1 MNGLSATRVLVLWAC
16 IGAGGF
22 VVGSAHGDVTSYTI
36 VKPGDPVPGMDGF
49 TFSSTGGIAGINDD
63 GRVLINATIVGP
75 GSNSFND
82 QVVVRR
88 DRDGTMVVMAR
99 EGDPVPG
106 LAGTVYRG
114 GSGNSSVFHSTIV
127 TPGGDFGLQ
136 CEFLSNGV
144 TLRTALMSGSVGGG
158 FTVVGYTGMQ
168 APGYDPG
175 DAIQFLGLPGSIHD
189 GGAFAFLG
197 RMNGSQSEDVM
208 WFGAGGVYTAALQ
221 SGLQA
226 PGLAIGA
233 TIGGFD
239 RESLRYSALGEVAFG
254 VTLDLG
260 SGITQT
266 NRSVLYSGDPTN
278 LGILAQTGTGVDGL
292 AGATYVGIDH
302 ESARINAAGAVAFQ
316 ALVSGGGTGDVIMG
330 HGGGVTMP
338 IAIDGQ
344 AFPGMPGIGIDFN
357 RPDFEMNAGAEVVFT
372 ANLTGAPADS
382 DTAVIVTS
390 AGVMR
395 IAVREGDVVDG
406 RAIEHI
412 SLGAYSAINDRG
424 DVLAEVSTDG
434 RKTWVVSP
442 GDGSG
447 LVQVL
452 RAGDVLVTG
461 DGFSLGLSTTNPW
474 SFQTQ
479 YGSTG
484 GGVPVIFNNEGEI
497 VLTLIGGFGRGTFVL
512 DFDGVPPVCVADLS
526 GDGLLDFFDVSA
538 FLSAFGA
545 GDLSVDFNDDGLLD
559 FFDVSGF
566 LSAFSAGCP

>member
-1 MNGLSATRVLVLWAC
+1 MKGQSVALLLVVGACLSGV
-16 IGAGGF
+16 GAGA
-22 VVGSAHGDVTSYTI
+22 SGDVTSYTI
-36 VKPGDPVPGMDGF
+36 VKPGDPVPGMAGF
-49 TFSSTGGIAGINDD
+49 TFSSASGVAGINDD
-63 GRVLINATIVGP
+63 GRVLLNATIVGP
-75 GSNSFND
+75 GSTAFND

-106 LAGTVYRG
+106 LVATTYRG

-144 TLRTALMSGSVGGG
+144 TQRTALMSGSVGGG

-197 RMNGSQSEDVM
+197 RMNGSQSEDVI
-208 WFGAGGVYTAALQ
+208 WLGAGGLYTAALQ

-233 TIGGFD
+233 TIGSFD
-239 RESLRYSALGEVAFG
+239 RESLRYSALGEVTLG

-260 SGITQT
+260 SGITQS

-292 AGATYVGIDH
+292 AGATYIGIDH
-302 ESARINAAGAVAFQ
+302 ESARINAAGAIAFQ

-330 HGGGVTMP
+330 HGSGVTAP

-344 AFPGMPGIGIDFN
+344 AFPGMPGVGIDFN
-357 RPDFEMNAGAEVVFT
+357 RPDFEMNALGEVVFA
-372 ANLTGAPADS
+372 ANLTGALADEDS
-382 DTAVIVTS
+382 AVIVTS

-406 RAIEHI
+406 RAIEQI
-412 SLGAYSAINDRG
+412 SVGAYSAINDRG
-424 DVLAEVSTDG
+424 DVLAEVFTDG

-484 GGVPVIFNNEGEI
+484 GGVPVIFNNEGEF
-497 VLTLIGGFGRGTFVL
+497 VVSLIGGFGRGTFVF
-512 DFDGVPPVCVADLS
+512 DFDGDPPVCAADLT
-526 GDGLLDFFDVSA
+526 GDGVLDFFDISA
-538 FLSAFGA
+538 FLTAFGA
-545 GDLSVDFNDDGLLD
+545 GDPAADFTGDGTFD
-559 FFDVSGF
+559 FFDISAF
-566 LSAFSAGCP
+566 LTAFSAGCP